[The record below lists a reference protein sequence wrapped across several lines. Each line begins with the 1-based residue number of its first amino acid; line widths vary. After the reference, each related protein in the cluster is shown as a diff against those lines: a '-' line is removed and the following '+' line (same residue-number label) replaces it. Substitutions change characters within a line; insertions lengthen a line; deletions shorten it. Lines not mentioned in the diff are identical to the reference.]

1 MTTPAR
7 GAPLRSAGGFAPRPS
22 LSSYTTPG
30 DTTNADHPTA
40 FRLSNAMQ
48 ANFHRASELYF
59 EPIADRG
66 APKERGPG

>member
-30 DTTNADHPTA
+30 DTTEPEGKPGQGQPANMDRH
-40 FRLSNAMQ
+40 RLSL
-48 ANFHRASELYF
+48 R
-59 EPIADRG
+59 
-66 APKERGPG
+66 